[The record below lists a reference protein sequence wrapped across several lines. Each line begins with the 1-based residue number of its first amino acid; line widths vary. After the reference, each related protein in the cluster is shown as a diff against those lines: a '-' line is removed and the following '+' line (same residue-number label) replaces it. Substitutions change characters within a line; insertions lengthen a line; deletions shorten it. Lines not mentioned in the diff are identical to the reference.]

1 MDDQL
6 AFRLKVFRTT
16 EDIPGDVVDFVQE
29 ELHRIDPGE
38 NLTDSRAGMFVSH
51 AIQALARAVRG
62 DTVAEG
68 PSDVAYRE
76 AAQDTAAIAA
86 AHAFADRAR
95 ARLGA
100 ELPDNEVRFLTLHF
114 ATINIHTRK
123 GKS

>member
-51 AIQALARAVRG
+51 A
-62 DTVAEG
+62 
-68 PSDVAYRE
+68 
-76 AAQDTAAIAA
+76 
-86 AHAFADRAR
+86 FADRAR